1 MDGVPWDVVALI
13 GAVTLVGAFVQSV
26 VGLGLG
32 LLAAPVIAMV
42 EPGLVPA
49 LPVWLALLISGSM
62 VLGERHH
69 VDWRA
74 IAWAL
79 PARIPGTVIGAWL
92 VVSFSD
98 RVIAVAIGLMVL
110 LAVVVTGRS
119 IDVPVTPYSL
129 VAAGVV
135 AGVSGTATS
144 IGGPPIALL
153 FQRRD
158 PEVVR
163 STLAVFFFLG
173 VCVSL
178 VGLAFSGALSAAS
191 WHLGLLLAPLVWLG
205 SKAGSLARPRLP
217 RHAFRTGVLLIC
229 AGSAVALLVQ
239 SLTT

>member
-1 MDGVPWDVVALI
+1 MCGIAVAIDWPDAELT
-13 GAVTLVGAFVQSV
+13 VR
-26 VGLGLG
+26 
-32 LLAAPVIAMV
+32 
-42 EPGLVPA
+42 
-49 LPVWLALLISGSM
+49 LLISGILHRGDVTDPVVTPRPDSA
-62 VLGERHH
+62 LATRRLRI
-69 VDWRA
+69 VDAEHAVQPQISCNGR
-74 IAWAL
+74 
-79 PARIPGTVIGAWL
+79 L
-92 VVSFSD
+92 VVSFND
-98 RVIAVAIGLMVL
+98 QVIAVAIGLMVL

-178 VGLAFSGALSAAS
+178 VGLALSGALTAAS
-191 WHLGLLLAPLVWLG
+191 WHLGLLLAPLVWIG
-205 SKAGSLARPRLP
+205 SKAGALARPRLP
-217 RHAFRTGVLLIC
+217 RHAFRTGVLVIC
-229 AGSAVALLVQ
+229 AGSAVALLAQ
-239 SLTT
+239 SLT